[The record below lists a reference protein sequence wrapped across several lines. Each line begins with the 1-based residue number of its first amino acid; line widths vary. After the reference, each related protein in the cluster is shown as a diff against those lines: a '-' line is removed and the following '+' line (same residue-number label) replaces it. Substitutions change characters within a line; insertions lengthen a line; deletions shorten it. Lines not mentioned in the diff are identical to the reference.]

1 MAAYA
6 EHTTGEGNVSNEE
19 LCPTLGLQDVG
30 GVCGMCLWKE
40 QTRLSDFWLCNQQE
54 KTFSGVDLSHNLLF
68 RSHGFVQ
75 SETLTLQGVFCDCA
89 AASSKLFIQPLIED
103 EKPAR
108 ETGAVL
114 SAEVVISLF
123 PYWDRAI

>member
-19 LCPTLGLQDVG
+19 LCPTLGLQNVG
-30 GVCGMCLWKE
+30 GVCGMCLLEE

-54 KTFSGVDLSHNLLF
+54 KTCSGVYLSHDLLCCC
-68 RSHGFVQ
+68 HGFVQ
-75 SETLTLQGVFCDCA
+75 SETFTLKGVFCDSA
-89 AASSKLFIQPLIED
+89 AASSKLFIRPLIED

-123 PYWDRAI
+123 PC